1 MIYIACVLYMIMP
14 TGVLS
19 YIDRTIYGEWGGK
32 PGNKITEALNLLG
45 IGVSLLLYWW
55 SARRLRSPR
64 FNRVLPMAATG
75 LLMISVLWSVA
86 PQTTITRSVAYF
98 FLVVG
103 AMGITGI
110 CESNQVMRL
119 TALIGGFSA
128 AISLVLP
135 DAAGAAMGMFRGPF
149 AGKNQLG
156 QAMAIGVLAGLHGMR
171 VRGRGRF
178 LYIAVTALCT
188 TTAFLSKSA
197 TSLLTI
203 VLFFILHIIAS
214 LYIKG
219 GIRRMISICLGMF
232 VVAAF
237 IPLMINI
244 DLIYSLLDKDPTL
257 TGRTEFWPYIVDNIY
272 QRPLIGWGFAA
283 FWISNPLEAAGIDI
297 NEAHNGMLQLLL
309 DIGLVGTAIFLFL
322 WMRSLVM
329 AVRCINGPAP
339 EIGASALLLLVGIL
353 LIGVSE
359 QVLTIADGV
368 TAQFFL
374 LGFMCEK
381 ELALARRARSA
392 VALRYAAL
400 RVGQFAGPRREDAA

>member
-14 TGVLS
+14 MGALS
-19 YIDRTIYGEWGGK
+19 YIDRIIYGEWQGK
-32 PGNKITEALNLLG
+32 PGDKVTEALNLLA
-45 IGVSLLLYWW
+45 ISVSLFLYWRG
-55 SARRLRSPR
+55 ARRLRGPR
-64 FNRVLPMAATG
+64 LNRVPLAAAG
-75 LLMISVLWSVA
+75 LLIISVLWSVA
-86 PQTTITRSVAYF
+86 PETTITRSVAYF

-103 AMGITGI
+103 AIGIAGI
-110 CESNQVMRL
+110 CESHQVMRL
-119 TALIGGFSA
+119 TALIGGFLA
-128 AISLVLP
+128 AISLILPNTAADVVL
-135 DAAGAAMGMFRGPF
+135 GMRGPF
-149 AGKNQLG
+149 SGKNQLG

-237 IPLMINI
+237 IPVMINI

-400 RVGQFAGPRREDAA
+400 RVGRFAGPRREDAA

>member
-14 TGVLS
+14 TGALS
-19 YIDRTIYGEWGGK
+19 YIDRTIYGEWAGK
-32 PGNKITEALNLLG
+32 PGDKITEALNLLA
-45 IGVSLLLYWW
+45 IGVSLFLYWRG
-55 SARRLRSPR
+55 SHRLRSPR
-64 FNRVLPMAATG
+64 FNRVLPLAAAG
-75 LLMISVLWSVA
+75 LLVTSVLWSVA
-86 PQTTITRSVAYF
+86 PATTITRSIAYF

-103 AMGITGI
+103 AIGIAGF
-110 CESNQVMRL
+110 CEPDQVMRL

-128 AISLVLP
+128 AISLILP
-135 DAAGAAMGMFRGPF
+135 DAAAAAVGMFRGPF
-149 AGKNQLG
+149 PGKNQLG

-171 VRGRGRF
+171 VRGRGRL

-203 VLFFILHIIAS
+203 ITFFLLHIIAT

-219 GIRRMISICLGMF
+219 GIRRMIGICLGMF

-237 IPLMINI
+237 IPLMMNI

-257 TGRTEFWPYIVDNIY
+257 SGRTEFWPYIIDYIE
-272 QRPLIGWGFAA
+272 QRPLLGWGFAA
-283 FWISNPLEAAGIDI
+283 FWMSNPLGPLGVNL

-309 DIGLVGTAIFLFL
+309 DIGVVGTAFFLFL
-322 WMRSLVM
+322 WMRNLIM
-329 AVRCINGPAP
+329 AVKCTNGPAK
-339 EIGASALLLLVGIL
+339 EIGVSALLLLLGIL

-359 QVLTIADGV
+359 QVLTVADEV

-381 ELALARRARSA
+381 ELWLARQARSS
-392 VALRYAAL
+392 VAFRSGRMRLGEFGA
-400 RVGQFAGPRREDAA
+400 PREEDAA